1 MVYMGTPAAVMGD
14 QVTGTCLLHQMPNP
28 ATGAPQLAPL
38 LFFAALLLSGLATR
52 TLISGKSAAVQG
64 SSGLNILLHV
74 GLHASDLFMVPTTQR
89 AQVTVG
95 SSSVLIEGR
104 PAARTGSTC
113 TICAGTPGQ
122 LNGSAA
128 TVLIGG

>member
-1 MVYMGTPAAVMGD
+1 MGTPAAVMGD
-14 QVTGTCLLHQMPNP
+14 QVTGTCPLHQMPNP
-28 ATGAPQLAPL
+28 ATGAPQPAPPL
-38 LFFAALLLSGLATR
+38 PFAAPLLSGLATR
-52 TLISGKSAAVQG
+52 TLISGKPAAVQG
-64 SSGLNILLHV
+64 SSGLNTPPHL
-74 GLHASDLFMVPTTQR
+74 GLHASDPFMVPTTQR